1 MWLQSITYRGRIV
14 ACATPTRVFLGDDLQ
29 RRLPGDPELMF
40 VLLMCC
46 YARDVM
52 GGQLPGR
59 YSDET
64 ARVYARAALIPEEL
78 LERPLTDPRRTARA
92 LGVPTNE
99 LLQASN
105 AYQAVPRDETE
116 CGW

>member
-1 MWLQSITYRGRIV
+1 
-14 ACATPTRVFLGDDLQ
+14 
-29 RRLPGDPELMF
+29 
-40 VLLMCC
+40 MCC

-52 GGQLPGR
+52 CGELVGR

-78 LERPLTDPRRTARA
+78 LERHLADPRRTAHA
-92 LGVPTNE
+92 LGVPVDE
-99 LLQASN
+99 LLQASD
-105 AYQAVPRDETE
+105 AYQAVPSDETG